1 MRAIS
6 AASLGETK
14 VEKLFHGIFYNRR
27 TGTIDFLPAGASGG
41 GGGVVGSANVCYVI
55 LDPSA
60 LLPGF

>member
-27 TGTIDFLPAGASGG
+27 TGMIDFLPAGASGG
-41 GGGVVGSANVCYVI
+41 GGGVVGSANVC
-55 LDPSA
+55 
-60 LLPGF
+60 